1 MAKKIIIS
9 ESTFRKS
16 VEAQLLMEAGLSKSD
31 VEKIVKD
38 TIKDRQI
45 EKDLEKKVKKIVAA
59 SVDTLFKTLWQRRN
73 FYQSEILNNN

>member
-38 TIKDRQI
+38 TINDRQI